1 MSNAGKNVK
10 VHYTGTLKDGS
21 KFDSSLDRGQ
31 PLAFTCMKGQMIPG
45 FDNAVDGMAVGE
57 KKTVEIPAAEAYGE
71 RNDELIMQ
79 MPIENVPNPSELVVG
94 DMVQLSGPG
103 GRPTPA
109 RIHEVT
115 DKYVAL
121 DLNHELAGQDLIFEI
136 ELISTD

>member
-1 MSNAGKNVK
+1 MSNEGKRVQ
-10 VHYTGTLKDGS
+10 VHYTGTLKDGT

-31 PLAFTCMKGQMIPG
+31 PLGFTCMQGQMIPG
-45 FDNAVDGMAVGE
+45 FDAAVKDMAVGE

-71 RNDELIMQ
+71 HRDDLVMQ

-115 DKYVAL
+115 DQYVAL

-136 ELISTD
+136 ELISAD